1 MQEYTSR
8 QQQVRRPAQQIYTVV
23 SRFDNLTPAVA
34 DKVEEWQATEDTCS
48 FKAKGFTVKLRMVE
62 KEEPKLIK
70 IVGDDGGV
78 PMDFAFWLQLKEV
91 APDDTRMRL
100 VLHVE
105 LNMMMRMMIGSKL
118 QEAVDKIAE
127 AVAQSFNA
135 APHF

>member
-8 QQQVRRPAQQIYTVV
+8 QQQIRRPAQQIYTVV

-48 FKAKGFTVKLRMVE
+48 FKAKGFTVKLRMAE

-91 APDDTRMRL
+91 AQDDTRMRL
-100 VLHVE
+100 VLHIE
-105 LNMMMRMMIGSKL
+105 LNMMMRMMVGSKL